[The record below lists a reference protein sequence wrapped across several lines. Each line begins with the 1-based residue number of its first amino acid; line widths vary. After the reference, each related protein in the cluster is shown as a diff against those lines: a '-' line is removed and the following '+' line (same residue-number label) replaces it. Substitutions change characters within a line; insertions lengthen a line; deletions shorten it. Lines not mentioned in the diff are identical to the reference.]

1 MGGTP
6 LRHPDAVSAA
16 ADSQRGTGFIGDV
29 PGLWALARAPADAGA
44 ARVARVMAVARL
56 SLPAEHVCGVPAA
69 QRRSW
74 RTESRTPLLIAAV
87 AYVMALVS
95 GNRLLSDPDT
105 FFHIAIG
112 RWIWAH
118 GFVPAVD

>member
-1 MGGTP
+1 
-6 LRHPDAVSAA
+6 
-16 ADSQRGTGFIGDV
+16 
-29 PGLWALARAPADAGA
+29 
-44 ARVARVMAVARL
+44 MAVARL
-56 SLPAEHVCGVPAA
+56 PLPAEHAWSVLAA

-87 AYVMALVS
+87 AYVTALVS

-105 FFHIAIG
+105 FFHIAVG

-118 GFVPAVD
+118 GFVPAVDPFSSTKLGQPWIAHEWLSGLIFAGVYSAAGLARAKRLA